1 MNQRMMTVT
10 QMDPFV
16 GKYYSIEHVRRHIL
30 GQKDKDFREMDK
42 QMRQEIDQGLVMDPQ
57 DVNTFDTMDRQNA
70 AFQPEIQAQQADDAV
85 ERELD
90 KEKRTPKPPVSAS
103 KPTNNNK

>member
-1 MNQRMMTVT
+1 
-10 QMDPFV
+10 
-16 GKYYSIEHVRRHIL
+16 
-30 GQKDKDFREMDK
+30 MDK
-42 QMRQEIDQGLVMDPQ
+42 QMRQEIDQGLVMDHKMSIHLTLWI
-57 DVNTFDTMDRQNA
+57 VRTLHL
-70 AFQPEIQAQQADDAV
+70 QPEIQAQQADDAV